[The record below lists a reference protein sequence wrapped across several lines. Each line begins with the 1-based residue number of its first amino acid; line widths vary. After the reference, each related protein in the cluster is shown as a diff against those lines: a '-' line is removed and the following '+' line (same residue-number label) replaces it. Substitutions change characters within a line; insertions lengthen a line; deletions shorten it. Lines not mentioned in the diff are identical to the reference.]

1 MALEGEVEG
10 PRLESWAG
18 GFSQEWLSPV
28 LRSQGVCVCVWD
40 TRAMYHTHTHTHTH
54 THMLAQR
61 GPQIASQFD
70 IEKTPSQQA
79 ITNKVIQSRQA
90 EIDSIFSPSV

>member
-1 MALEGEVEG
+1 
-10 PRLESWAG
+10 
-18 GFSQEWLSPV
+18 
-28 LRSQGVCVCVWD
+28 
-40 TRAMYHTHTHTHTH
+40 
-54 THMLAQR
+54 MLAQR